1 MRCKTIRSARA
12 QPPKVGGDGYAGR
25 AGRGG
30 SIALVKMAERGYSF
44 SLTTFSPSG
53 KLVQIEY
60 ALAAVAA
67 GAPSVGIK
75 ASNGVVLA
83 TEKKQKSILYDERS
97 VHKVESITKHIG
109 LVYSGMGPDYR
120 VLVHRARKLAQQ
132 YYLVYH
138 EPIPTAQLVQR
149 IASVMQEYTQS
160 GQQNIELLNFCR
172 EGCWLRH
179 RNRTKKTIGSHKD
192 SETKCTNYLHEAR
205 CNFFRIYRRG
215 ICLGVRPFGV
225 SLLICG
231 WNEGRPYLFQSDPS
245 GAYFAWKA
253 TAMGKNYVNG
263 KTFLEK
269 RYNEDLELEDA
280 IHTAILTLKESFE
293 GQMTEDNIEVG
304 ICNEAGFR
312 RLTPTEVKD
321 YLAAIA

>member
-1 MRCKTIRSARA
+1 M
-12 QPPKVGGDGYAGR
+12 V
-25 AGRGG
+25 
-30 SIALVKMAERGYSF
+30 ERGYGF

-60 ALAAVAA
+60 ALAAIAG

-75 ASNGVVLA
+75 AANGVVLA
-83 TEKKQKSILYDERS
+83 TEKKQKSILYDD
-97 VHKVESITKHIG
+97 
-109 LVYSGMGPDYR
+109 GMGPDYR
-120 VLVHRARKLAQQ
+120 VLVHRAQKLAQQ
-132 YYLVYH
+132 YYLVYQ

-149 IASVMQEYTQS
+149 VASVMQEYTQS
-160 GQQNIELLNFCR
+160 G
-172 EGCWLRH
+172 
-179 RNRTKKTIGSHKD
+179 
-192 SETKCTNYLHEAR
+192 
-205 CNFFRIYRRG
+205 
-215 ICLGVRPFGV
+215 GVHPFGV

-312 RLTPTEVKD
+312 RLTPTK
-321 YLAAIA
+321 LRITWLP